1 MKKNYIY
8 ILAVVLLIASCTS
21 EDDLVQEQLDLNPLP
36 TAPTYDAGSLDFT
49 TYVAVGN
56 SITAGLM
63 DAALYT
69 TGQNAAFPNQLA
81 AVFAQV
87 GGGPFV
93 QPDINA
99 ENGFNTSL
107 NDLSM
112 AFESSA
118 ATFGK
123 FVLDV
128 SIPGPVPT
136 TPGDAMTMFSD
147 PASVNN
153 LGVPGM
159 RLVEIGTAGYGT
171 LNPFYT
177 RFALN
182 PASTSVLEQ
191 AIAKNPTF
199 MTMWLGNNELLQ
211 WATGGG
217 TGAIGIDLTTGNPD
231 PTSDAIPGTLV
242 STTSFNAAIDQV
254 VATLGAALPNTEVV
268 MVNLPNMTV
277 TPFFQAVPYNAI
289 PLDEATAAA
298 AQAGFDGYNA
308 ILANLAS
315 DQVKAALAGFGFQGI
330 SAEEAAKRNVT
341 FSAGQNAVLVV
352 DDALTDITAD
362 LNILLA
368 AGQITAEQLTALTPL
383 VQARQLKS
391 AADDA
396 GLVPF
401 GLPSEILTLSAG
413 AVLGTLAD
421 PTNPASV
428 IGVGV
433 PLGDNFTLTTDE
445 IGLLLLRTI
454 DHNTKL
460 AEVAAANS
468 NIALVDANSIITNA
482 AIMGGVT
489 VDGQTLAPDFSPNGI
504 YSTDGIH
511 PNPRG
516 HAIIANEI
524 LSVIESTWGADLPTI
539 DVLSQRSVE
548 FQ

>member
-8 ILAVVLLIASCTS
+8 ILAVVFLIASCTS

-36 TAPTYDAGSLDFT
+36 AAPTYDAGSLDFT

-69 TGQNAAFPNQLA
+69 SGQNAAFPNQLA
-81 AVFAQV
+81 SVFAQA
-87 GGGPFV
+87 GGGAFV

-107 NDLSM
+107 NDLSQ
-112 AFESSA
+112 AFEASA
-118 ATFGK
+118 AIFGK

-136 TPGDAMTMFSD
+136 MPGNAMTMFAD

-159 RLVEIGTAGYGT
+159 RLVEIATEGYGT

-177 RFALN
+177 RFALD
-182 PASTSVLEQ
+182 PSSTSVLAQ
-191 AIAKNPTF
+191 AVAKNPTF
-199 MTMWLGNNELLQ
+199 MTIWLGNNELLQ
-211 WATGGG
+211 WATSGG

-242 STTSFNAAIDQV
+242 STASFNAALDGV
-254 VATLGAALPNTEVV
+254 VATLAANLPNTEVV
-268 MVNLPNMTV
+268 MMNLPNMTV
-277 TPFFQAVPYNAI
+277 TPFFQAVAYNAI

-315 DQVKAALAGFGFQGI
+315 DDVKTALAGFGFQGI

-352 DDALTDITAD
+352 DDALTDITTD

-368 AGQITAEQLTALTPL
+368 AGQITADQLAALTPL

-391 AADDA
+391 AAEDA
-396 GLVPF
+396 SLVPF
-401 GLPSEILTLSAG
+401 GLPAELLTLG
-413 AVLGTLAD
+413 AASSLGTLAD
-421 PTNPASV
+421 PNNPASV

-445 IGLLLLRTI
+445 IGLLLSRTI
-454 DHNTKL
+454 AHNTKL

-482 AIMGGVT
+482 AIMGGVM
-489 VDGQTLAPDFSPNGI
+489 VDGQNLAPDFSPNGI

-524 LSVIESTWGADLPTI
+524 LSVIESTWGADLPSV
-539 DVLSQRSVE
+539 DVLAQRSVE